1 MFVFLCLNK
10 HNTWLDICMLL
21 FFILDLNMKVITT
34 SLTWKPIL
42 ERLWKKRLGGR
53 ISCPEMKASVPL
65 LSLFCKTAP
74 FPMKKW
80 PYKRGVLSWRGQFSS
95 ILPSQCIWNLACLR
109 EEGDVCGSCL
119 IRWVLMYNICDS
131 TNSSMI

>member
-80 PYKRGVLSWRGQFSS
+80 PYKRGGISWEDFYPCVMIWIKHIKTKWDRAQVITLYKALSLYFTT
-95 ILPSQCIWNLACLR
+95 CIKMRA
-109 EEGDVCGSCL
+109 
-119 IRWVLMYNICDS
+119 
-131 TNSSMI
+131 T